1 MSGSVIE
8 IEPGNGGFAYLAK
21 WAKLRALAIEID
33 TRWRGKGALCIRLSG
48 AWMKF
53 SVLLPTRERLDLL
66 RLAVQSVLEQ
76 DYGEW
81 EIVIADNASSADV
94 GGYVASLRDS
104 RVRYVRSDAVLP
116 VTENWN
122 SSLEHS
128 VGEYFIMLG
137 DDDCLMRGCL
147 RTARAY
153 LDDFGRPE
161 RPLYGSCSVCVPRRD
176 AR

>member
-1 MSGSVIE
+1 
-8 IEPGNGGFAYLAK
+8 
-21 WAKLRALAIEID
+21 
-33 TRWRGKGALCIRLSG
+33 
-48 AWMKF
+48 MKF

-81 EIVIADNASSADV
+81 EIIIADNASAAAV
-94 GGYVASLRDS
+94 GRYVASLRDS

-128 VGEYFIMLG
+128 VGEYVIMLG

-147 RTARAY
+147 RTARAL
-153 LDDFGRPE
+153 LDDFGRPAV
-161 RPLYGSCSVCVPRRD
+161 LYTEAVQYAYPVVMPGTQSPFIQFGYCEFMRNAKQPFLLDRSEALR
-176 AR
+176 